1 MTETRASSPRVLCTG
16 IAVRDVVFCVQAPP
30 PVGLKINADR
40 YFEIIGGN
48 AANAAVGIARLGGTA
63 SFAGPIG
70 DDDLGR
76 ALVAEL
82 SKEGIDCAPVVR
94 VAGVN
99 TPISAILLD
108 ATGER
113 TITTYR
119 DTRLLD
125 VRCPDP
131 RRAVENC
138 AIVSADNRFPV
149 FARDICVAARERGI
163 PVVLDGDG
171 AMTGTHDLLQVVS
184 HVIFSSEGLRATTG
198 ETGRAEGL
206 RRIAGQTPAFV
217 AVTAGGAGAAWLDA
231 DGRIREMPTFA
242 VNAVDT
248 LGAGDVFH
256 GAFAMRVAEGASVEE
271 ALRFA
276 SAAAALKCTRL
287 GGALATPPR
296 HEVEALLRG

>member
-1 MTETRASSPRVLCTG
+1 MTNIRPPSPRVLCTG

-63 SFAGPIG
+63 SFAGPVG
-70 DDDLGR
+70 DDQLGR

-94 VAGVN
+94 VAGTT

-119 DTRLLD
+119 DKRLLE

-131 RRAVENC
+131 RRAVKDC

-149 FARDICVAARERGI
+149 FARDICLAARERGI

-171 AMTGTHDLLQVVS
+171 AMTGTHDLLQLVS

-206 RRIAGQTPAFV
+206 RRIAGQTQAFV
-217 AVTAGGAGAAWLDA
+217 AVTAGGAGVAWLDA
-231 DGRIREMPTFA
+231 VGRFREMPAFA

-256 GAFAMRVAEGASVEE
+256 GAFAMIAAEGASAED

-276 SAAAALKCTRL
+276 SAAAALKCTQV

-296 HEVEALLRG
+296 HEVEALLDG